1 METLDAAAA
10 PAAITVDAV
19 REQLTLLGHSDV
31 PDDVIAQFLAEL
43 QLEPSTPAEDAPAVA
58 DAPLP
63 RCAPHPFPAII
74 IRPRIRLAG
83 HNRIASRMRS
93 PTREPSQ

>member
-1 METLDAAAA
+1 MEPLDAAAP
-10 PAAITVDAV
+10 PAAITIDAV

-43 QLEPSTPAEDAPAVA
+43 QLEPSAAPAKDASAEA

-63 RCAPHPFPAII
+63 RCAP
-74 IRPRIRLAG
+74 RL
-83 HNRIASRMRS
+83 
-93 PTREPSQ
+93 